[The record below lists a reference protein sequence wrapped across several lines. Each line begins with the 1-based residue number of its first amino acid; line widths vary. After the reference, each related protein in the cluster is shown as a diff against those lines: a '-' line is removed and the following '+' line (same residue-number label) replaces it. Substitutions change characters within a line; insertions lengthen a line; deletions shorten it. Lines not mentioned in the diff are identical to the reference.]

1 MVQSVAK
8 DFILISYLK
17 APVFLFY
24 GCFSRVRINRRF
36 FIDLE
41 NPDNL
46 KYSKTLYDLG
56 EF

>member
-1 MVQSVAK
+1 MVQSMAR

-17 APVFLFY
+17 APIFLFY
-24 GCFSRVRINRRF
+24 CCFSRVRINRRF
-36 FIDLE
+36 FTDLE

-46 KYSKTLYDLG
+46 KYSETLYDLG